1 MPAFDLVQVFP
12 PSALRQ
18 TPPRYLEIAVR
29 LHIFGRGR
37 SCVPL
42 LALHIRPFTSGSNS
56 IQYVVFTQS
65 LGTPVAELIQDL
77 PESSLR
83 KSPTSVMVMNCR
95 LWSNGSK

>member
-1 MPAFDLVQVFP
+1 MPAFDRVHVFP
-12 PSALRQ
+12 PSTLRQ

-42 LALHIRPFTSGSNS
+42 FALQIRPFTSGSNS

-65 LGTPVAELIQDL
+65 LGTPVVELTHDW

-83 KSPTSVMVMNCR
+83 KSPTSVMVMKCR
-95 LWSNGSK
+95 FCSKGS